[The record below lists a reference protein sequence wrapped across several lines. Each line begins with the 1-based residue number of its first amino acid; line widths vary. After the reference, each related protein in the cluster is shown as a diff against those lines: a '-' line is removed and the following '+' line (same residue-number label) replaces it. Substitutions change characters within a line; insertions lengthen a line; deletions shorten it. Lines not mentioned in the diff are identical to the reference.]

1 MAKNYYDVLGVA
13 KNATQDEIK
22 KAFRKLSLKYHPDR
36 QSGKSEKE
44 KKEAEEKFKEI
55 GEAYDTLSDQ
65 EKRRQYDNPGFDG
78 GFGDFFNH
86 GFGDPGDIF
95 GGFRHGP
102 VRNMEDMYG
111 KDCKTKVDLGIDDFY
126 FRGIKDAVFL
136 KQVRCSTCD
145 GKGGEGVE
153 TCPYCHGT
161 GMVTESRQQGNMFFQ
176 SSHPCPHCQGSGKTI
191 KKKCASCSG
200 TGFIGKMWKE
210 SIDLSKIPVEY
221 LIQDGININVGPKG
235 SESKDPSG
243 RNGNLIVTLHHTYDK
258 SIYNIEENGSVV
270 QKVDVDWKSAILGDK
285 IILDMPGDHKMKVTI
300 PECCD
305 PGRRLRIPGKGIN
318 GADYVLDVNVK
329 FPKSLDKET
338 KKAIQELKYKES

>member
-1 MAKNYYDVLGVA
+1 MTKNYYDVLGVD
-13 KNATQDEIK
+13 KNATQSDIK

-36 QSGKSEKE
+36 QQGKSDKE

-55 GEAYDTLSDQ
+55 GEAYETLSD
-65 EKRRQYDNPGFDG
+65 ENKRKAYDNPGFGHGGFDDFFSG
-78 GFGDFFNH
+78 GFGH
-86 GFGDPGDIF
+86 DPF
-95 GGFRHGP
+95 SGFRQGP

-111 KDCKTKVDLGIDDFY
+111 KDCKTKIDLDINDFY
-126 FRGIKDAVFL
+126 FRGIKDVVFL

-153 TCPYCHGT
+153 TCPHCHGT

-176 SSHPCPHCQGSGKTI
+176 SSHPCPYCSGSGKII

-210 SIDLSKIPVEY
+210 QVDLSQIPMEY
-221 LIQDGININVGPKG
+221 LLQDGININVGPKG

-243 RNGNLIVTLHHTYDK
+243 RNGNLIITLHHTYDK
-258 SIYNIEENGSVV
+258 SVYSIDENGNVK
-270 QKVDVDWKSAILGDK
+270 QKVNVDWKSAILGDK
-285 IILDMPGDHKMKVTI
+285 IIIDMPGDHKMKVTI
-300 PECCD
+300 PECCN
-305 PGRRLRIPGKGIN
+305 PGRNLRIPQKGIN

-329 FPKSLDKET
+329 FPDKLDSDT
-338 KKAIQELKYKES
+338 KKAIKKLKDKES